1 MIDPILKLIKALN
14 SEIGPWQ
21 IAFAGTLSMV
31 IGLTPLWSVHNLIIL
46 LFAFIFRVHLATFF
60 VFWGVFSGLAYL
72 MDPWFHQI
80 GLSLLTDEGLQ
91 SLWTSM
97 YQNDFWLVTHFNHT
111 ITLGSL
117 VVTTLAFIPVLIL
130 FRLGIIRY
138 RATMLPIISKLRVVQ
153 LLKSSKIYQLYERVS
168 E

>member
-1 MIDPILKLIKALN
+1 MIDPFLKIIKALN

-21 IAFAGTLSMV
+21 IAFGGTLALV
-31 IGLTPLWSVHNLIIL
+31 IGFTPLWSVHNLLVL
-46 LFAFIFRVHLATFF
+46 LLAFVFRVHLATFF

-72 MDPWFHQI
+72 LDPWFHQI
-80 GLSLLTDEGLQ
+80 GLSLLSNE
-91 SLWTSM
+91 SYIELWTSM

-117 VVTTLAFIPVLIL
+117 LVTLIAFIPTLII
-130 FRLGIIRY
+130 FRLGVVQY
-138 RATMLPIISKLRVVQ
+138 RAYMLPIISKMKVVQ
-153 LLKSSKIYQLYERVS
+153 LLKSSKIYELYDRVS